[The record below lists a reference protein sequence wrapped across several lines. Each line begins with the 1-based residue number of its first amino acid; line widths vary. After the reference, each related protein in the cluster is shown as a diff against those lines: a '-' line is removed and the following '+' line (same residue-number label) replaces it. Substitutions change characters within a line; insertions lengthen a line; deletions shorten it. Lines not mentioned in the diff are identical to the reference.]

1 MGRKSLKE
9 VRQTEII
16 NAFYEV
22 AKETGLENASI
33 AKVARHLDINPS
45 LIIHYFKT
53 REELLLA
60 LINFTLERY
69 KGMFQFD
76 AQHPTA
82 ENLKELIHNL
92 FSKKWNELFDDGVF
106 YSCYALSYRDD
117 RIKNSFRLLHESLRG
132 MLTSVLEHYQRHN
145 IINVEDVSELA
156 EQVFVLIEGAY
167 YYLGM
172 LEGTEEYQRKI
183 ETYRSLALNLIS
195 LTLV

>member
-9 VRQTEII
+9 VRQSEII

-69 KGMFQFD
+69 KAMFQFD

-106 YSCYALSYRDD
+106 YSCYALSYRDE
-117 RIKNSFRLLHESLRG
+117 RIRNSFRLLHESLRQ
-132 MLTSVLEHYQRHN
+132 MLASVFEHYQKHN

-172 LEGTEEYQRKI
+172 LEGTDDYPAKI
-183 ETYRSLALNLIS
+183 ETYRALALNLIS
-195 LTLV
+195 VTLV

>member
-9 VRQTEII
+9 VRQSEII

-69 KGMFQFD
+69 KAMFQFD

-106 YSCYALSYRDD
+106 YSCYALSYRDE
-117 RIKNSFRLLHESLRG
+117 RIRNSFRLLHESLRQ
-132 MLTSVLEHYQRHN
+132 MLASVFEHYQKHN

-172 LEGTEEYQRKI
+172 LEGTDDYTAKI
-183 ETYRSLALNLIS
+183 ETYRALALNLIS
-195 LTLV
+195 VTLV

>member
-9 VRQTEII
+9 VRQSEII

-69 KGMFQFD
+69 KAMFQFD

-106 YSCYALSYRDD
+106 YSCYALSYRDE
-117 RIKNSFRLLHESLRG
+117 RIRNSFRLLHESLRQ
-132 MLTSVLEHYQRHN
+132 MLASVFEHYQKHN

-172 LEGTEEYQRKI
+172 REGTDDYTAKI
-183 ETYRSLALNLIS
+183 ETYRALALNLIS
-195 LTLV
+195 VTLV